1 MDDKKTI
8 LMEIKELWKDPNL
21 TEFDISEEI
30 LEYLNLNDLIE
41 LKAKILN
48 SLSTLSEEQ
57 KEWLSKFRMDNWEIL
72 LPRSIHQE
80 IWNELKPPLLPITY
94 YLLLITYY
102 LF

>member
-48 SLSTLSEEQ
+48 SLSNLSKEQ
-57 KEWLSKFRMDNWEIL
+57 KEWLSKFRMDN
-72 LPRSIHQE
+72 
-80 IWNELKPPLLPITY
+80 
-94 YLLLITYY
+94 
-102 LF
+102 

>member
-30 LEYLNLNDLIE
+30 LEYLTLDDLIE

-57 KEWLSKFRMDNWEIL
+57 KEWLSKFRMDN
-72 LPRSIHQE
+72 
-80 IWNELKPPLLPITY
+80 
-94 YLLLITYY
+94 
-102 LF
+102 

>member
-30 LEYLNLNDLIE
+30 LEYLTLDDLIE

-48 SLSTLSEEQ
+48 SLSNSSEEQ
-57 KEWLSKFRMDNWEIL
+57 KEWLSKFRMDN
-72 LPRSIHQE
+72 
-80 IWNELKPPLLPITY
+80 
-94 YLLLITYY
+94 
-102 LF
+102 